1 LEYDVESVIYST
13 KLNVILQKERGV
25 KIRRV
30 KRKKES
36 LVRNLDKLEK
46 KLSFELQEATFYV
59 QAFEALEKIEELKD
73 YDDFNAQK
81 EYWETKVTEEI
92 NLRILT
98 KQPLPPDLL
107 KTALSLHENSLI
119 KEQMMNLLENCKN
132 QIEVT
137 CQKENDGRKQID
149 HK

>member
-1 LEYDVESVIYST
+1 M
-13 KLNVILQKERGV
+13 
-25 KIRRV
+25 
-30 KRKKES
+30 
-36 LVRNLDKLEK
+36 
-46 KLSFELQEATFYV
+46 
-59 QAFEALEKIEELKD
+59 
-73 YDDFNAQK
+73 
-81 EYWETKVTEEI
+81 TEEI

-107 KTALSLHENSLI
+107 KTALSLHEKSSI
-119 KEQMMNLLENCKN
+119 KEQMMSLLENCKN